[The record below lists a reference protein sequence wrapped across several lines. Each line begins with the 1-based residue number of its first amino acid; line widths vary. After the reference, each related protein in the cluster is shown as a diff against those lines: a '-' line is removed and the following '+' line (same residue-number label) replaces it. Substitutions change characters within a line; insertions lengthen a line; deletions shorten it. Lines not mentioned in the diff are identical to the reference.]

1 MRCCVYGSGLL
12 RVGMGK
18 LPSLGDDDAH
28 VGVVLYSGRTT

>member
-1 MRCCVYGSGLL
+1 MFMG
-12 RVGMGK
+12 VGFYEWGWRE

>member
-12 RVGMGK
+12 RVGVD
-18 LPSLGDDDAH
+18 PSLGDDDAH